1 MMIPPGGI
9 DADEAMPYDLPRGR
23 CPSCDASEVRHLVIG
38 LPGAPE
44 AMTSTPSWVEW
55 VGCVHPGYDRECE
68 QCGLTWMSEDP
79 LGEDSP
85 I

>member
-44 AMTSTPSWVEW
+44 AMTSTPSWASGWAASTRDMTANVN
-55 VGCVHPGYDRECE
+55 GAG
-68 QCGLTWMSEDP
+68 
-79 LGEDSP
+79 
-85 I
+85 